1 MNKTERLAYRMRPKT
16 IEDVIGQ
23 DHIIGKNTALYK
35 MIKNGHVPS
44 LLLYGPPGT
53 GKTSLAFAIAGS
65 SKKEFYALHATTAGK
80 KEIENVIDEARLTR
94 NALLFIDEIHL
105 LNKTQQDSLLGALE
119 EGIVTLIGATTEN
132 PYHSVRGAIRS
143 RIGQIKELVSLNEDS
158 LIKVLKRALK
168 DDFEGLG
175 TFQIEIDEED
185 LNLIA
190 KSTGDARSALTLLE
204 DIVWASDRDDQGKF
218 IVDSQIVKQCIENKG
233 FHHDNKGDIY
243 YDLLSSFQKS
253 IRGSDVN
260 AALYY
265 LARLLEG
272 GDLLAISRRLLVIG
286 YEDIGLANPELAARV
301 LTAIQTVERLG
312 LPEGRIPLSVITIEL
327 CLSAKSNTA
336 YKSLDKAIED
346 VRNGKTSDIPK
357 HLKDAHYKGAADLG
371 NGQGYLY
378 PHNYP
383 NGWVNQEYLPDDLI
397 NHIYYQPK
405 ENGEEKR
412 LSMIYNK
419 LIDLKKTSRT

>member
-1 MNKTERLAYRMRPKT
+1 MNTTERLAYRMRPKK

-23 DHIIGKNTALYK
+23 DHIIGENTALYK
-35 MIKNGHVPS
+35 MVKNGHVPS

-53 GKTSLAFAIAGS
+53 GKTSLAFALAGS
-65 SKKEFYALHATTAGK
+65 SNKEFYPLHATKVGK
-80 KEIENVIDEARLTR
+80 KEIEAVIADARFTR

-143 RIGQIKELVSLNEDS
+143 RIGQIKELNALTEESL
-158 LIKVLKRALK
+158 LKVLRRTL
-168 DDFEGLG
+168 DDEVEGFG
-175 TFQIEIDEED
+175 KYEIQMAEED
-185 LNLIA
+185 LRLIA
-190 KSTGDARSALTLLE
+190 QSTGDARSALTLLE
-204 DIVWASDRDDQGKF
+204 DIMWASDRDERGKY
-218 IVDSQIVKQCIENKG
+218 IVETDIVKQCIKNKG
-233 FHHDNKGDIY
+233 FTHDNKGDIY

-286 YEDIGLANPELAARV
+286 YEDVGLANPELAARV

-327 CLSAKSNTA
+327 CLSAKSNSA
-336 YKSLDKAIED
+336 YKALDQALYD
-346 VRNGKTSDIPK
+346 VKNAKTSDIPK
-357 HLKDAHYKGAADLG
+357 HLKDSHYQGAADLG

-378 PHNYP
+378 PHDYP
-383 NGWVNQEYLPDDLI
+383 KGWVNQQYLPNDLVDSR
-397 NHIYYQPK
+397 YYSPK
-405 ENGEEKR
+405 DAGEEKR
-412 LSMIYNK
+412 LALIYNR
-419 LIDLKKTSRT
+419 LFELKEKK